1 MTGNFKW
8 LLAAACAAILFPAA
22 AQAQYPYGGYG
33 YGGWGQMNYG
43 QGIYRGSNFVP
54 PYFALHPP
62 VYYSHEINRR
72 PMGASPFAYPSWYAP
87 PSQQAAADAQIREE
101 ESRRIFG
108 FYLPIWSWNG
118 GRESEDSNWEIS
130 NRRKDWRRAAAGD
143 CFQKPPTREGDQKT
157 PANRRLNHDPDTLVG
172 WS

>member
-1 MTGNFKW
+1 MTGNIKW
-8 LLAAACAAILFPAA
+8 LLAAACAAVIFPAA
-22 AQAQYPYGGYG
+22 AQAQYPYGGYGYG

-87 PSQQAAADAQIREE
+87 PSQQAAADAPYQAPQPLMVENP
-101 ESRRIFG
+101 
-108 FYLPIWSWNG
+108 YVKAKAP
-118 GRESEDSNWEIS
+118 
-130 NRRKDWRRAAAGD
+130 A
-143 CFQKPPTREGDQKT
+143 
-157 PANRRLNHDPDTLVG
+157 PANASADQPASLEVTNPYVAAE
-172 WS
+172 